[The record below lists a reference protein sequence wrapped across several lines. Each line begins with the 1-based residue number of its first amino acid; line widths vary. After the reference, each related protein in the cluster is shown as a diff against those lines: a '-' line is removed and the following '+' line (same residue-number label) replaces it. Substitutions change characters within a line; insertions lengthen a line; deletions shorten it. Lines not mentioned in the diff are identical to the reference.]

1 MSRKRILVVA
11 AVIVDDGGRI
21 LLARRPQDKHQGG
34 LWEFPGGKVETGES
48 EPGALRREL
57 EEELG
62 LTPLESRP
70 LIRISHD
77 YPDKSVTLSVWRVT
91 RFLGHEAVA
100 GEVGREGQAITW
112 ARPDTL
118 PSFSFPAANVPI
130 VAAARLPAL
139 WRITPELTEVEAVL
153 AWARARRAA
162 PLSPREGGEGWLLR
176 LPGWAPTDYLAVA
189 ALLLPMASDAGVPL
203 LLHGDPALLD
213 ALPQAAGVHVPAAL
227 AASRLAQRRAASIAD
242 GQRQHAMQH
251 LLSVAAHSPDEL
263 AVATALAADCALLS
277 PLRETASHPGQP
289 GLGWARWSAWVED
302 AVLPVYALGGV
313 GSDDL
318 AAVWAAGGQ
327 GVAGIS
333 AC

>member
-1 MSRKRILVVA
+1 MTRKRILVVA

-21 LLARRPQDKHQGG
+21 LLARRPADKHQGG
-34 LWEFPGGKVETGES
+34 LWEFPGGKVEAGER
-48 EPGALRREL
+48 EPDALRREL

-70 LIRISHD
+70 LIRIAHD

-100 GEVGREGQAITW
+100 GAVGREGQTITW
-112 ARPDTL
+112 ARPDAL
-118 PSFSFPAANVPI
+118 ASFTFPAANVPI

-139 WRITPELTEVEAVL
+139 WRITPALPDAAAVL
-153 AWARARRAA
+153 AWARARQTA
-162 PLSPREGGEGWLLR
+162 PLSLREGGEGWLLR
-176 LPGWAPTDYLAVA
+176 LPGWTQADYLAVA
-189 ALLLPMASDAGVPL
+189 ARVLPLAAAAGVPL

-213 ALPQAAGVHVPAAL
+213 ALPQAAGVHMPAAL
-227 AASRLAQRRAASIAD
+227 AASRLAARRAAGVAD
-242 GQRQHAMQH
+242 GQRQHAMTH
-251 LLSVAAHSPDEL
+251 LLSVAAHGPEEL
-263 AVATALAADCALLS
+263 ASATALAADCALLS

-289 GLGWARWSAWVED
+289 GLGWARWSAWVAD

-313 GSDDL
+313 GPDDL
-318 AAVWAAGGQ
+318 ATVWAAGGQ